1 MFAQLDGLAIIAVS
15 VQHVQETVLEVTAN
29 GVVTL
34 WSVLLTKR
42 APKTVEHMELVSAL
56 VQVVHANVVTVI
68 LENFVISHHASK
80 TVGQMELVLVV
91 VQAVHANVE
100 TVTPEKIVIS
110 HHVHKIAMAEE
121 LAITAYVFV
130 TPVSQRDN

>member
-1 MFAQLDGLAIIAVS
+1 MFAPLDGLAIIAVS

-56 VQVVHANVVTVI
+56 VQVVHANV
-68 LENFVISHHASK
+68 
-80 TVGQMELVLVV
+80 
-91 VQAVHANVE
+91 E
-100 TVTPEKIVIS
+100 TVTPENFVIS

-130 TPVSQRDN
+130 TPVSQWEN